1 MAWTD
6 AENRRVQEI
15 EKAISEHGVALG
27 NLASKRQLNHM
38 LTLLTK
44 ENAELKARIDALESQ
59 LEMLTNK

>member
-27 NLASKRQLNHM
+27 NVGSKRQLHHI
-38 LTLLTK
+38 LTLLQK
-44 ENAELKARIDALESQ
+44 ENAELNTRIDALEAQ
-59 LEMLTNK
+59 LAMLTNK